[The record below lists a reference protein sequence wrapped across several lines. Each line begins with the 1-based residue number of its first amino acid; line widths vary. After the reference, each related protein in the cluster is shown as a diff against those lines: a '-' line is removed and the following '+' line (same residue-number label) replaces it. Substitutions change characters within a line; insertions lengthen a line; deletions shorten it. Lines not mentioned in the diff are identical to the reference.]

1 MEISTRQMSSLFG
14 SNDSH
19 IRQIEDDLSVNV
31 VDRDGMLHIK
41 GEQPDK
47 VDEACRILEQ
57 LRGMAM
63 RGSDIEKQNV
73 SYAIELGN
81 DRKED
86 IISDIYKECICHKVQ
101 GKPVKPKTIGQN
113 Q

>member
-1 MEISTRQMSSLFG
+1 MEYERTMEISTRQMSSLFG

-47 VDEACRILEQ
+47 VDDEFIEEERKRAEKLQKQFENMMSYTGRERI
-57 LRGMAM
+57 
-63 RGSDIEKQNV
+63 D
-73 SYAIELGN
+73 
-81 DRKED
+81 ED
-86 IISDIYKECICHKVQ
+86 
-101 GKPVKPKTIGQN
+101 
-113 Q
+113 